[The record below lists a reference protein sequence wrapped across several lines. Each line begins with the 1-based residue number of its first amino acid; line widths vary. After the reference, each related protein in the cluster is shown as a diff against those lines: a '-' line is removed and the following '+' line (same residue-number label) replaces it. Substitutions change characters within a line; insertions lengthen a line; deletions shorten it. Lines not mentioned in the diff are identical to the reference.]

1 MTRTRTR
8 TPPAAA
14 LDSACRDLEAARD
27 TLDRFH
33 AGRRTALAALADAR
47 RTAYRENP
55 GLYLCPQVEAILE
68 DIKRA
73 VEALQ
78 SI

>member
-1 MTRTRTR
+1 MTRKTRTK
-8 TPPAAA
+8 PPVFTLSA
-14 LDSACRDLEAARD
+14 ACRDLEAARD